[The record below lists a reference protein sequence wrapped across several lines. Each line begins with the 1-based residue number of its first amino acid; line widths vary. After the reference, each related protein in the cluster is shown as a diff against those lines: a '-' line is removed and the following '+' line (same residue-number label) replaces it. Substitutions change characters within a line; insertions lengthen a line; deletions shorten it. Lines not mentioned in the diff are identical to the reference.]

1 VDNRTGKHVWADS
14 GALDLERWDQIQFVI
29 VRNISS
35 RLGIYVSV
43 ERLASGFDGEDGS
56 LAAYDQWLQGEHLL
70 ESWAPEA
77 EQQAERLFLGVIEE
91 LPRFAPVYSSLA
103 SIYNVQHLINVGSLR
118 DLEQEERAMKLA
130 QTAVDLDP
138 LDTRAHLTL
147 AWSYCMAGQYG
158 RAELHYDL
166 ACELAPNNPRTLVSA
181 AQGLAFVNAIGK
193 AVQLADQAIDIAPF
207 LTGPQWAYIAAVR
220 FLAGDYAGCVE
231 ASKSASAIVDV
242 AAWEAAA
249 LTQLGRRDEAVAAAR
264 RLIDD
269 ARGRWIGAGKP
280 DEVEIIAWLLNC
292 YPVRPG
298 PAADRF
304 RDGLTAA
311 LGLLH

>member
-1 VDNRTGKHVWADS
+1 
-14 GALDLERWDQIQFVI
+14 
-29 VRNISS
+29 
-35 RLGIYVSV
+35 
-43 ERLASGFDGEDGS
+43 
-56 LAAYDQWLQGEHLL
+56 
-70 ESWAPEA
+70 
-77 EQQAERLFLGVIEE
+77 
-91 LPRFAPVYSSLA
+91 
-103 SIYNVQHLINVGSLR
+103 
-118 DLEQEERAMKLA
+118 MKLA

-193 AVQLADQAIDIAPF
+193 AVQLADQAIEIAPF